1 MSLLLLLLLLLLIF
15 ARRRGADEDEDNDEP
30 EEAPV
35 FFFFGFRLDESRSRR
50 LIWEL
55 DCGFLTGGILTVRIK
70 RIIYRSTKDF
80 KSSYLC
86 EVYEDGR
93 GRGLIATAT
102 RGLGHAC
109 RCCLCLYCRYYWR
122 CLGA

>member
-70 RIIYRSTKDF
+70 NNHLDRRKISNHLIYVRSMRT
-80 KSSYLC
+80 
-86 EVYEDGR
+86 G
-93 GRGLIATAT
+93 GG
-102 RGLGHAC
+102 GG
-109 RCCLCLYCRYYWR
+109 
-122 CLGA
+122 

>member
-70 RIIYRSTKDF
+70 NHLDRRKISNHLIYVRSMRT
-80 KSSYLC
+80 
-86 EVYEDGR
+86 G
-93 GRGLIATAT
+93 GG
-102 RGLGHAC
+102 GG
-109 RCCLCLYCRYYWR
+109 
-122 CLGA
+122 